1 MPHTKVTVKTSKHSK
16 KTRSAPLR
24 VWCGSTPPMKYPTAV
39 TPPNMAATYAATMP
53 AKPIHL
59 PSKICQREI
68 GFVAMAWMVPEAIS
82 PESVSTEVR
91 IVMTTASRSTA

>member
-1 MPHTKVTVKTSKHSK
+1 MKPVDIVERASLISGLHKQLALNPKETAMVTIDMHRGHLDMDV
-16 KTRSAPLR
+16 
-24 VWCGSTPPMKYPTAV
+24 
-39 TPPNMAATYAATMP
+39 ATMP

-59 PSKICQREI
+59 HSKSCQREI

-91 IVMTTASRSTA
+91 IVMTTASKSTA